1 MALRFRN
8 IDVTPQDPVSEWGVE
23 GISTAI
29 ERGYLPHWR
38 RITRAVRADPDG
50 PVAADLEE
58 ALSIVDP
65 DSGAAML
72 LGQVL
77 ADVRRGPEARV
88 ARLVRQAVL
97 RSGLSAKE
105 FAAHVGTSPS
115 RLSTYMSG
123 KVVPSAA
130 LLLEIQDA
138 GERLSANTRLAAGAR
153 AVPV

>member
-8 IDVTPQDPVSEWGVE
+8 IDATPEDPVSEWGVE

-38 RITRAVRADPDG
+38 RITRAVQAVQADPDG
-50 PVAADLEE
+50 PVAVDLEE
-58 ALSIVDP
+58 ALSIVDA

-72 LGQVL
+72 LAQVL
-77 ADVRRGPEARV
+77 ADARRGPEARV
-88 ARLVRQAVL
+88 ARLVRQALL

-115 RLSTYMSG
+115 RLSTYMTG

-130 LLLEIQDA
+130 MLL
-138 GERLSANTRLAAGAR
+138 
-153 AVPV
+153 